1 MSYRSILVHLDES
14 PRCAVRT
21 EIAAGLAL
29 AHGAHLRGL
38 APAGLVNLPAR
49 VTPSVT
55 GSPNFLELAQASL
68 NERASALVREFEQRV
83 RAIGVE
89 SFDGRVDDD
98 DTVPSLVQHAGVH
111 DLVVL
116 GQTDRSAPSTTLDV
130 AIPEQVLMHGGTATL
145 VVPAAGRFERVGQ
158 NVLIAWNATRESA
171 RALHDAMP
179 VLRRARLVHLMCLE
193 RESDLR
199 HVTRLQINDA
209 RDWLVRH
216 GVELHIHQEPV
227 RGGAGDVGEALLTR
241 ADDLGADLVVTGGY
255 GHSRMAEFLL
265 GGVTR
270 RLLSRMTV
278 PVLLSH

>member
-21 EIAAGLAL
+21 EIAASLAL
-29 AHGAHLRGL
+29 AHDAHLRGL
-38 APAGLVNLPAR
+38 APAGVMNLPAR
-49 VTPSVT
+49 VTPLTT
-55 GSPNFLELAQASL
+55 GSPNYLELAQASL
-68 NERASALVREFEQRV
+68 NERATALVREFEQRV
-83 RAIGVE
+83 RMVGVE
-89 SFDGRVDDD
+89 SFDGRVEED

-116 GQTDRSAPSTTLDV
+116 GQTDRSSPSATLDV
-130 AIPEQVLMHGGTATL
+130 AVPEQVLMHSGTATL
-145 VVPAAGRFERVGQ
+145 VVPAVGQFERIGQ
-158 NVLIAWNATRESA
+158 NVAIAWNNTRESA

-179 VLRRARLVHLMCLE
+179 MLRRARVVHLMCLE

-199 HVTRLQINDA
+199 HISRLQINDA

-216 GVELHIHQEPV
+216 GVELRIHQEPV
-227 RGGAGDVGEALLTR
+227 RRDVGEALLSL
-241 ADDLGADLVVTGGY
+241 ADDLGADLVVMGGY

-270 RLLSRMTV
+270 RLLAQMTM

>member
-1 MSYRSILVHLDES
+1 MGYRSILVHLGES
-14 PRCAVRT
+14 PRCAQRT
-21 EIAAGLAL
+21 EIAAALAL

-49 VTPSVT
+49 VTPSAS
-55 GSPNFLELAQASL
+55 GSPNYLELAQASL
-68 NERASALVREFEQRV
+68 NERAGALVREFERRA

-89 SFDGRVDDD
+89 SFDGRLDED

-116 GQTDRSAPSTTLDV
+116 GQTDRSSPSATLDV
-130 AIPEQVLMHGGTATL
+130 AVPEQVLMHGGTATR
-145 VVPAAGRFERVGQ
+145 VVPAVGRYEQVGQ
-158 NVLIAWNATRESA
+158 DVVLAWNATREST
-171 RALHDAMP
+171 RAVHDAMP
-179 VLRRARLVHLMCLE
+179 LLRRAKRVHLMCLE

-199 HVTRLQINDA
+199 HISRLQLNDA

-216 GVELHIHQEPV
+216 GVEPHIHQEPI
-227 RGGAGDVGEALLTR
+227 RGDVGEALLSR
-241 ADDLGADLVVTGGY
+241 ADDLGADLVVMGGY

-270 RLLSRMTV
+270 RLLAQMTM

>member
-21 EIAAGLAL
+21 EIAASLAL

-38 APAGLVNLPAR
+38 APASVVNLPAR
-49 VTPSVT
+49 VTPSAAV
-55 GSPNFLELAQASL
+55 SPNYLELAQASL
-68 NERASALVREFEQRV
+68 NERATALVREFVQRA
-83 RAIGVE
+83 RMIGVE
-89 SFDGRVDDD
+89 SFDGRVDED
-98 DTVPSLVQHAGVH
+98 DTVPSLVRHAGVH

-116 GQTDRSAPSTTLDV
+116 GQTDRSSPSATLDV
-130 AIPEQVLMHGGTATL
+130 AVPEQVLMHGGTATL
-145 VVPAAGRFERVGQ
+145 VVPAVGRFERIGQ
-158 NVLIAWNATRESA
+158 NVAIAWNATRESA
-171 RALHDAMP
+171 RAVHDAMP
-179 VLRRARLVHLMCLE
+179 MLRRARVVHLMCLE

-199 HVTRLQINDA
+199 HISRLQINDA

-216 GVELHIHQEPV
+216 GIELQVHQEPV
-227 RGGAGDVGEALLTR
+227 RGDVGEALLSR
-241 ADDLGADLVVTGGY
+241 ADDLGADLVVMGGY

-270 RLLSRMTV
+270 RLLAQMTM

>member
-14 PRCAVRT
+14 ARCAHRT

-49 VTPSVT
+49 VTPQAS
-55 GSPNFLELAQASL
+55 GLPNYLELAQASL
-68 NERASALVREFEQRV
+68 DERAAALVGEFGQRV

-89 SFDGRVDDD
+89 SFDARVDED
-98 DTVPSLVQHAGVH
+98 DTVPSLVRHAGVH
-111 DLVVL
+111 ELVVL
-116 GQTDRSAPSTTLDV
+116 GQTDRSAPSATLDLAV
-130 AIPEQVLMHGGTATL
+130 PEQVLMHGGTATL
-145 VVPAAGRFERVGQ
+145 VVPAIGRFERIGL
-158 NVLIAWNATRESA
+158 NVVVAWNATRESA
-171 RALHDAMP
+171 RAVHDAMP
-179 VLRRARLVHLMCLE
+179 MLRRAQIVHLVCLE

-199 HVTRLQINDA
+199 HLSRLQLNDA

-216 GVELHIHQEPV
+216 GVDPHLHQEPV
-227 RGGAGDVGEALLTR
+227 RGDVGEALLSR
-241 ADDLGADLVVTGGY
+241 ADDLGADLLVMGAY

-270 RLLSRMTV
+270 RLLAQMTM

>member
-1 MSYRSILVHLDES
+1 MTYRSILVHLDES
-14 PRCAVRT
+14 ARCAQRT

-49 VTPSVT
+49 VSPLAT
-55 GSPNFLELAQASL
+55 GSPNYVELAQASL
-68 NERASALVREFEQRV
+68 DERAAALVREFKQRV
-83 RAIGVE
+83 HAIGVE
-89 SFDGRVDDD
+89 SFDGRIDED

-116 GQTDRSAPSTTLDV
+116 GQTDRSAPSAGLDLAV
-130 AIPEQVLMHGGTATL
+130 PEQVLMHGGTATL
-145 VVPAAGRFERVGQ
+145 VVPVAGRFERIGLNIV
-158 NVLIAWNATRESA
+158 VAWNATREAA
-171 RALHDAMP
+171 RAVHDAMP
-179 VLRRARLVHLMCLE
+179 MLRRAQIVHLLCIE

-199 HVTRLQINDA
+199 HLSRLQLNDA
-209 RDWLVRH
+209 RDWLRRH
-216 GVELHIHQEPV
+216 GVDPHLHQEPV
-227 RGGAGDVGEALLTR
+227 RGEVGEALVSR
-241 ADDLGADLVVTGGY
+241 ADELGADLVVMGGY

-270 RLLSRMTV
+270 RLLAQMTT

>member
-1 MSYRSILVHLDES
+1 MSYRSILVHLDDS
-14 PRCAVRT
+14 ARCAHRT
-21 EIAAGLAL
+21 EIAASLAL

-49 VTPSVT
+49 VTPLAS
-55 GSPNFLELAQASL
+55 GAPNYLELAQAGL
-68 NERASALVREFEQRV
+68 DERAAALVGEFGRRV

-89 SFDGRVDDD
+89 SFDGRVDQD

-116 GQTDRSAPSTTLDV
+116 GQTDRSSPSATLDV
-130 AIPEQVLMHGGTATL
+130 AVPEQVLMHGGTATL
-145 VVPAAGRFERVGQ
+145 VVPAAGRSERIGQ
-158 NVLIAWNATRESA
+158 NVAIAWNATRESA
-171 RALHDAMP
+171 RAVHDAMP
-179 VLRRARLVHLMCLE
+179 ILRRARGVHLMCLE
-193 RESDLR
+193 RESDL
-199 HVTRLQINDA
+199 HHISRLQINDA

-227 RGGAGDVGEALLTR
+227 RGDVGEALLSR
-241 ADDLGADLVVTGGY
+241 ADDLGADLVVMGGY

-270 RLLSRMTV
+270 RLLAQMTM

>member
-14 PRCAVRT
+14 PRCAIRT
-21 EIAAGLAL
+21 EIAASLAL

-38 APAGLVNLPAR
+38 APAGVVNLPAR
-49 VTPSVT
+49 VTPLT
-55 GSPNFLELAQASL
+55 AGSPNYLELAQASL
-68 NERASALVREFEQRV
+68 NERATALVHEFEQRV
-83 RAIGVE
+83 RMIGVE
-89 SFDGRVDDD
+89 SFDGRADEQ
-98 DTVPSLVQHAGVH
+98 DTVPSLVQQAGVH

-116 GQTDRSAPSTTLDV
+116 GQTDRSSPSATLDV
-130 AIPEQVLMHGGTATL
+130 AVPEQVLMHGGTATL
-145 VVPAAGRFERVGQ
+145 VMPTTGRFERIGQ
-158 NVLIAWNATRESA
+158 NVVIAWNATRESA
-171 RALHDAMP
+171 RAVHDAMP
-179 VLRRARLVHLMCLE
+179 ILRRARVVHLMCLE

-199 HVTRLQINDA
+199 HISRLQINDA

-227 RGGAGDVGEALLTR
+227 RGDVGEALLLR
-241 ADDLGADLVVTGGY
+241 AEDLGADLVVMGGY

-270 RLLSRMTV
+270 RLLAQMTM

>member
-14 PRCAVRT
+14 PRCAIRT

-38 APAGLVNLPAR
+38 APAGVVNLPAR
-49 VTPSVT
+49 VTPLT
-55 GSPNFLELAQASL
+55 AGSPNYLELAQASL
-68 NERASALVREFEQRV
+68 NERAAALVHEFEQRV
-83 RAIGVE
+83 RMIGVE
-89 SFDGRVDDD
+89 SFDGRADEQ
-98 DTVPSLVQHAGVH
+98 DTVPSLVQQAGVH

-116 GQTDRSAPSTTLDV
+116 GQTDRSSPSATLDV
-130 AIPEQVLMHGGTATL
+130 AVPEQVLMHGGTATL
-145 VVPAAGRFERVGQ
+145 VMPTTGRFERIGQ
-158 NVLIAWNATRESA
+158 NVVIAWNATRESA
-171 RALHDAMP
+171 RAVHDAMP
-179 VLRRARLVHLMCLE
+179 ILRRARVVHLVCLE

-199 HVTRLQINDA
+199 HISRLQINDA

-216 GVELHIHQEPV
+216 GVELHVHQEPV
-227 RGGAGDVGEALLTR
+227 RGDVGEALLSR
-241 ADDLGADLVVTGGY
+241 ADDLGADLVVMGGY

-270 RLLSRMTV
+270 RLLAQMTT

>member
-14 PRCAVRT
+14 ARCAHRT

-49 VTPSVT
+49 VTPLAS
-55 GSPNFLELAQASL
+55 GSPNYLELAQASL
-68 NERASALVREFEQRV
+68 DERAAALVGEFGQRV

-89 SFDGRVDDD
+89 SYDGRVDED

-116 GQTDRSAPSTTLDV
+116 GQTDRSAPSATLDLAV
-130 AIPEQVLMHGGTATL
+130 PEQVLMHGGTATL
-145 VVPAAGRFERVGQ
+145 VVPAVGRFERLGL
-158 NVLIAWNATRESA
+158 NVVVAWNATRESA
-171 RALHDAMP
+171 RAVHDAMP
-179 VLRRARLVHLMCLE
+179 MLRRAQIVHLMCLE

-199 HVTRLQINDA
+199 HISRLQLNDA

-216 GVELHIHQEPV
+216 GVDPHLHQEPV
-227 RGGAGDVGEALLTR
+227 RGDVGEALLSR
-241 ADDLGADLVVTGGY
+241 ADDLGADLVVMGGY

-270 RLLSRMTV
+270 RLLTQMTV

>member
-1 MSYRSILVHLDES
+1 MTYRSILVHLDES

-29 AHGAHLRGL
+29 AQRAHLRGL
-38 APAGLVNLPAR
+38 APTGLVNLPVR
-49 VTPSVT
+49 VTSLT
-55 GSPNFLELAQASL
+55 IGSPNYLELAQASL
-68 NERASALVREFEQRV
+68 NERAGALVREFERRV

-89 SFDGRVDDD
+89 SFDGRIDDD
-98 DTVPSLVQHAGVH
+98 DTGPSLVQHAGVH

-116 GQTDRSAPSTTLDV
+116 GQTDRSAPSGTLDAAV
-130 AIPEQVLMHGGTATL
+130 PEQVLMHGGTATL
-145 VVPAAGRFERVGQ
+145 VVPAAGHYEQIGRKV
-158 NVLIAWNATRESA
+158 VVAWNATRESA

-179 VLRRARLVHLMCLE
+179 ILRRATVVHLLCLE

-199 HVTRLQINDA
+199 HVSRLQLNDA

-216 GVELHIHQEPV
+216 GVPLQLHQEPV
-227 RGGAGDVGEALLTR
+227 RGDVGEVLLTR
-241 ADDLGADLVVTGGY
+241 ADDLGADLLVMGGY
-255 GHSRMAEFLL
+255 GHSRLAEFLL

-270 RLLSRMTV
+270 RLLAQMTM

>member
-21 EIAAGLAL
+21 EIAASLAL
-29 AHGAHLRGL
+29 AHHAHLRGL
-38 APAGLVNLPAR
+38 APTGLVNLPAR
-49 VTPSVT
+49 VSPLAS
-55 GSPNFLELAQASL
+55 GSPNYLELAQASL
-68 NERASALVREFEQRV
+68 NERANALVREFERRV

-89 SFDGRVDDD
+89 SFDGRIDED

-111 DLVVL
+111 DLVML
-116 GQTDRSAPSTTLDV
+116 GQTDRSAPSATLDI
-130 AIPEQVLMHGGTATL
+130 AAAEQVLMHGGTATL
-145 VVPAAGRFERVGQ
+145 IVPAVGRYERIGQ
-158 NVLIAWNATRESA
+158 NVMVAWNATRESA

-179 VLRRARLVHLMCLE
+179 LLQRARLVHLTCLE

-227 RGGAGDVGEALLTR
+227 RGDVGEALLLR
-241 ADDLGADLVVTGGY
+241 AENLGADLVVMGGY

-270 RLLSRMTV
+270 RLLAQMTM
-278 PVLLSH
+278 PILLSH

>member
-14 PRCAVRT
+14 ARCAHRT

-29 AHGAHLRGL
+29 KHAAHLRGL

-49 VTPSVT
+49 VTPLAS
-55 GSPNFLELAQASL
+55 GSPNYLELAQAGL
-68 NERASALVREFEQRV
+68 DERATALVREFEQRV

-89 SFDGRVDDD
+89 SFDGRVDED
-98 DTVPSLVQHAGVH
+98 DTVSSLVQHAGVH

-116 GQTDRSAPSTTLDV
+116 SQTDRSAPSSRLDV

-145 VVPAAGRFERVGQ
+145 VVPAAGRFEQIGLDV
-158 NVLIAWNATRESA
+158 VVAWNATREST
-171 RALHDAMP
+171 RAVRDAMP
-179 VLRRARLVHLMCLE
+179 MLRRAKRVHLMCLE
-193 RESDLR
+193 RERDLR
-199 HVTRLQINDA
+199 HVSRLQLNDA

-227 RGGAGDVGEALLTR
+227 RGDVGEALLSR
-241 ADDLGADLVVTGGY
+241 ADDLGADLVVMGGY
-255 GHSRMAEFLL
+255 GHSRMTEFLL

-270 RLLSRMTV
+270 RLLAQMSM
-278 PVLLSH
+278 PILISH

>member
-1 MSYRSILVHLDES
+1 MSYRSILVHLDDS

-21 EIAAGLAL
+21 EIAASLAL
-29 AHGAHLRGL
+29 AHQAHLRGL

-49 VTPSVT
+49 VTPLST
-55 GSPNFLELAQASL
+55 GSPNYLELAQASL
-68 NERASALVREFEQRV
+68 NERAGALVREFEQRV
-83 RAIGVE
+83 RTIGVE
-89 SFDGRVDDD
+89 SFDGRVDED

-116 GQTDRSAPSTTLDV
+116 GQTDRSAPSTTLDLAV
-130 AIPEQVLMHGGTATL
+130 PEQVLMHGGTATL
-145 VVPAAGRFERVGQ
+145 VVPAVGRFERIGQ
-158 NVLIAWNATRESA
+158 NVAIAWNATRESA

-179 VLRRARLVHLMCLE
+179 ILRRARVVHLMCLE

-227 RGGAGDVGEALLTR
+227 RGGVGEALLSR
-241 ADDLGADLVVTGGY
+241 ADDLGADLVVMGGY

-270 RLLSRMTV
+270 LLLAKMTM
-278 PVLLSH
+278 PILLSH